1 MPYAVAGGAALPQVR
16 MPLPPPGAG
25 PGGGAEGAAGRAYEE
40 EQPVYVNAKQYH
52 GILRRRAQRAKMEQQ
67 NKLVKTRKPYLHQ
80 SRHQHAVRRQR
91 GPGGRFLS
99 KKELTEQVSRLG
111 RQPAAPHGR
120 SETPIATGDP
130 IRPAVRFR
138 QLLTRRRTRRRRRQ
152 GPRRAGARGEPAAA
166 GRARGRARTRARP
179 RPRRAKRPASRM
191 ARTRREVRPVHR
203 GSPGRHGGGNAAA
216 DEHIQS
222 FIHFSF
228 FTVPPISVTSSQS

>member
-1 MPYAVAGGAALPQVR
+1 M
-16 MPLPPPGAG
+16 
-25 PGGGAEGAAGRAYEE
+25 AEVTSEL
-40 EQPVYVNAKQYH
+40 K
-52 GILRRRAQRAKMEQQ
+52 

-120 SETPIATGDP
+120 SETRITTGDP

-138 QLLTRRRTRRRRRQ
+138 QLLTRRRTRRRRRRRQ
-152 GPRRAGARGEPAAA
+152 GPRRAGARGEPAA
-166 GRARGRARTRARP
+166 GRARERARTRARA

-191 ARTRREVRPVHR
+191 ARTRREVRPIHR